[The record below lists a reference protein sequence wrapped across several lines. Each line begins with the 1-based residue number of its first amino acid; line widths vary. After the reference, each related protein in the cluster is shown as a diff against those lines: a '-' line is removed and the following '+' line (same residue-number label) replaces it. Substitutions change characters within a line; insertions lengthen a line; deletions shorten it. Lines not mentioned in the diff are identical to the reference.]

1 VNLVDHIKHDE
12 IQKAI
17 AQAGMTDGLILV
29 KDGMITTEESIT
41 YGEVNVK
48 IQNGKIMQIDK
59 TEKKRI

>member
-1 VNLVDHIKHDE
+1 MDHIKHDE

>member
-1 VNLVDHIKHDE
+1 
-12 IQKAI
+12 
-17 AQAGMTDGLILV
+17 MTDGLILV
-29 KDGMITTEESIT
+29 KDGIITTEESIT

>member
-1 VNLVDHIKHDE
+1 MDHIKRDE
-12 IQKAI
+12 IQRAVT
-17 AQAGMTDGLILV
+17 QVGMTDGLILV